1 MGGERDELLE
11 RVGSMRDMIKSL
23 EAELHS
29 SSSSLSAANSEVS
42 HYRGKVTQLQALL
55 DSMEKTRQTE
65 TSDRKKHV
73 SDINE
78 AKLNVSRLNSK
89 IGVYSLWVICRNQE
103 VTSSY
108 PLGDL
113 L

>member
-1 MGGERDELLE
+1 MGSERDEIVE
-11 RVGSMRDMIKSL
+11 RAGSMRDMIKSL
-23 EAELHS
+23 EAELQS
-29 SSSSLSAANSEVS
+29 SSSSLSAANTEVS

-73 SDINE
+73 SDVSE

-89 IGVYSLWVICRNQE
+89 IGEHSLCVC
-103 VTSSY
+103 TTY
-108 PLGDL
+108 L
-113 L
+113 